1 MTRPARRP
9 LLATVL
15 ATVLASALATVAML
29 PMAASAASA
38 AIPVTGSGRVVEETR
53 GVGEFRAVR
62 LSGPIDVVVTQG
74 SSPSVRVSADDNLL
88 PVVETVVEG
97 SGDDATLQVRIKR
110 GHDIRSFKQ
119 LRVAV
124 VTAALRGATVAGSG
138 QIDVQSF
145 RTPSLAVAVAGS
157 GSVRLQG
164 VTADD
169 LGARIAGSGDVSG
182 HGSAG
187 KLAVSIAGSGD
198 VKLDDLRADDVK
210 VSISGSGDAAVQ
222 AVKTLAVS
230 IAGSGDVVY
239 RGDAAVKTSIA
250 GSGSVRRR

>member
-1 MTRPARRP
+1 MTRSARRP

-15 ATVLASALATVAML
+15 ATVLASALATVAVL
-29 PMAASAASA
+29 PMAASAATS
-38 AIPVTGSGRVVEETR
+38 VTGSGRVVEEVR
-53 GVGEFRAVR
+53 SVGEFRAVR
-62 LSGPIDVVVTQG
+62 LAGPIDVVVTQG
-74 SSPSVRVSADDNLL
+74 TSPSVRVSADDNLQ
-88 PVVETVVEG
+88 PIVETVVEG
-97 SGDDATLQVRIKR
+97 GGDDATLQVRIKR
-110 GHDIRSFKQ
+110 GHDIRSFRQ

-124 VTAALRGATVAGSG
+124 VTASLSRAAVAGSG
-138 QIDVQSF
+138 QIEVQSF

-157 GSVRLQG
+157 GGVRLQG

-187 KLAVSIAGSGD
+187 KLVVSIAGSGD

-239 RGDAAVKTSIA
+239 RGDATVKTSIA